1 LDPRA
6 KIRGFSNALQVL
18 SRFVTIDYSE
28 YFNVI
33 RSELTNMFSKYE
45 IKFGAA
51 KLQRP
56 THTTSTSRKKTTWGK
71 IYASPE
77 VSDASVSSS
86 SFGSQVSELAMYLY
100 SDSITVFDD
109 GFDILS
115 WWHEHKSNYP
125 ILSLLAKDVL
135 TVPVSTIS
143 SESVFSLVG
152 RLIEERRRSLTS
164 EMVEILTCLK
174 DWQLGES
181 REQQNNANN
190 DVEEHYKNMYL
201 VEEREAGVGRSWMFL
216 VM

>member
-1 LDPRA
+1 VLDPRA

-18 SRFVTIDYSE
+18 SRYVTTDYSD

-56 THTTSTSRKKTTWGK
+56 THTTSTSRKKTAWGK

-77 VSDASVSSS
+77 VSEVSDASVLSS
-86 SFGSQVSELAMYLY
+86 SFGSQVSELAMYLD
-100 SDSITVFDD
+100 SDPITVFDD

-143 SESVFSLVG
+143 SESVFSLAG

-181 REQQNNANN
+181 REQHNIANN
-190 DVEEHYKNMYL
+190 DMEEHYKNMYL
-201 VEEREAGVGRSWMFL
+201 DEEREAGVGRS
-216 VM
+216 